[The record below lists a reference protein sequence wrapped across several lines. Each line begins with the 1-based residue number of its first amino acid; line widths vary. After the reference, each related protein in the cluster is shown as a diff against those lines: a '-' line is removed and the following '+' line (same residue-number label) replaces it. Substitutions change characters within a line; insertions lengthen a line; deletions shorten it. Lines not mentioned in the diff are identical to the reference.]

1 MRWPWTTPN
10 KAALLNRCI
19 DRHLLGDDW
28 RNSPDD
34 DLDTEIADLMRVVDS
49 LQDAWSTEDGD
60 ATLRSRVWLRVG
72 SHIAAEPDT
81 RTTLNPWRWVTGEF
95 PAVLTA
101 MGWTSIVSSGG
112 MITLAAVGGR

>member
-1 MRWPWTTPN
+1 MRWPWTKPS
-10 KAALLNRCI
+10 KASLLDSAI

-28 RNSPDD
+28 NATDD
-34 DLDTEIADLMRVVDS
+34 DVDTEIADLMRVVDS
-49 LQDAWSTEDGD
+49 LRDAWSNDDGD

-72 SHIAAEPDT
+72 SHIAAEPET
-81 RTTLNPWRWVTGEF
+81 RANPWRWVTGES

-112 MITLAAVGGR
+112 MLTLAAVGAR

>member
-1 MRWPWTTPN
+1 MRWPWTKPN
-10 KAALLNRCI
+10 KAALLNSCI

-28 RNSPDD
+28 HHAPDD
-34 DLDTEIADLMRVVDS
+34 ELDAEIADLMRVVDS
-49 LQDAWSTEDGD
+49 LRDAWSTEDGD

-72 SHIAAEPDT
+72 SHIAAEPEP
-81 RTTLNPWRWVTGEF
+81 RPNPWRWVTGES

-112 MITLAAVGGR
+112 MITLAAVGAR